1 MASSRGYKLFM
12 LTLLVGS
19 AGAEPLSPFT
29 EEALQR
35 GVNFAVTMG
44 HTQYGTG
51 IALVDLDGDG
61 HLDIVAFGPSNG
73 RVGLFQNDGT
83 GHFID
88 RTLNAQGQPR
98 LLQQSDYSG
107 ISAADYNGNGLLDL
121 YFTRHGGANIL
132 YRNNGDWTFTNVS
145 SASGTNNVGYG
156 MGTAWADCNGDG
168 WPDLYVPNRTGFFG
182 STVNNVFFEN
192 NGDGTFTERAATLGI
207 NRPGDPTLLAAFFD
221 YNDDGLPDLYLG
233 TDKGSGP
240 LYTNHLFRNT
250 GNGFM
255 DVTAE
260 TGTEANVDCMGI
272 AFGDLD
278 RDGLMDI
285 FVTNIDLGHVL
296 LMQQPDRTF
305 EDRSEDSGMQVF
317 QIGWGTFFFDFD
329 NDTWED
335 VFICH
340 TLAPNAMFRNTGSF
354 PMVDIATEL
363 GLATTVGSYTAVEG
377 DIDGDGDLDLVVS
390 HIGGRL
396 RIYIN
401 HEGQKRNWAKFD
413 VVGQGFNTFGIG
425 TQIRLWLGD
434 QPVQTREVRSGH
446 HYKVQAPM
454 TQHFGLGDAGVIDTI
469 VVHWPHTGATR
480 TLNNYSANRSWTLYP
495 PERIGDINGDG
506 VVDLADRQA
515 VFARYQ
521 QNTSEPIEPGIEMID
536 ANGDGVFDFEDVL
549 LIGLPCPADL
559 APPYGVLDL
568 SDISAFVQGFMT
580 QNPIADLSGDGFFDL
595 QDITIFVAAFSSG
608 CH

>member
-1 MASSRGYKLFM
+1 MFVQRMTGVMMVA
-12 LTLLVGS
+12 VC
-19 AGAEPLSPFT
+19 AGTVLAEPLSPFT
-29 EEALQR
+29 EEAIAR

-44 HTQYGTG
+44 NTQYGTG
-51 IALVDLDGDG
+51 LALIDLDGDG

-83 GHFID
+83 GNFID

-107 ISAADYNGNGLLDL
+107 ISAADYDGDGDLDL

-132 YRNNGDWTFTNVS
+132 YRNDGNWNFVNVS

-168 WPDLYVPNRTGFFG
+168 WPDLYVANRTGFFG

-192 NGDGTFTERAATLGI
+192 NGDGTFTERAAVLGI
-207 NRPGDPTLLAAFFD
+207 NRPGDPTLLAAFLD
-221 YNDDGLPDLYLG
+221 YDGDGWSDLYLG

-240 LYTNHLFRNT
+240 LYTNHMFRNT
-250 GNGFM
+250 GNGFQ
-255 DVTAE
+255 DVTQQ

-272 AFGDLD
+272 AFGDIN
-278 RDGLMDI
+278 RDGLMDL
-285 FVTNIDLGHVL
+285 FLTNIDIGHVL
-296 LMQQPDRTF
+296 LVQEEPGSF
-305 EDRSEDSGMQVF
+305 VDRSVESGMQAF
-317 QIGWGTFFFDFD
+317 RIGWGTLFFDFD

-340 TLAPNAMFRNTGSF
+340 TLAPNSLFRNTGSF
-354 PMVDIATEL
+354 PLVDIAPEM
-363 GLATTVGSYTAVEG
+363 GVATPDSSYTVVEG

-390 HIGGRL
+390 HLNNRL
-396 RIYIN
+396 LIFIN

-413 VVGQGFNTFGIG
+413 VVGQGHNTFGIG
-425 TQIRLWLGD
+425 TRIRVLQDD
-434 QPVQTREVRSGH
+434 QPVQTREVRAGH
-446 HYKVQAPM
+446 HYKAQAPM
-454 TQHFGLGDAGVIDTI
+454 TQHFGLGEATAMDTI
-469 VVHWPHTGATR
+469 VVNWPHTGATR
-480 TLNNYSANRSWTLYP
+480 TLHNYAANRTWTLYP

-521 QNTSEPIEPGIEMID
+521 QNTSEPVEPGIEMID
-536 ANGDGVFDFEDVL
+536 ANGDGVFDFADVL
-549 LIGLPCPADL
+549 LIGLPCAADL

-568 SDISAFVQGFMT
+568 SDISTFVQGFMT
-580 QNPIADLSGDGFFDL
+580 QNPIADLSGEGVFDL
-595 QDITIFVAAFSSG
+595 QDISMFVTAFTGG
-608 CH
+608 CN